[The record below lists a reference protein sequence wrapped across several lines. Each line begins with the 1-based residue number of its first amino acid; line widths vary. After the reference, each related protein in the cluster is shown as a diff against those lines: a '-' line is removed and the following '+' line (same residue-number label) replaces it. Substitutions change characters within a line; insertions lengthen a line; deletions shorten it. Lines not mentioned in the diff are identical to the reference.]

1 MDTMPQPPAA
11 PDLAASLRHLRRL
24 AAGGALA
31 LALLGAA
38 AGLTAP
44 VDAAEPTP
52 PPHAGGSGGGAG
64 KVQMQDLTRK
74 VNEYEGQH
82 RLGVAGDPSQ
92 RGLAGGRDPEF
103 PTTPGLTRKVN
114 EYEGQHRLAGQDPE
128 YPVTP
133 NLAGGKDPEIP
144 VTTG

>member
-1 MDTMPQPPAA
+1 MDTMPQPAA
-11 PDLAASLRHLRRL
+11 PDFAASLRHLRRI
-24 AAGGALA
+24 AAGGALV

-38 AGLTAP
+38 AGFAAP
-44 VDAAEPTP
+44 VDAAETTSS
-52 PPHAGGSGGGAG
+52 HGTGAGAG
-64 KVQMQDLTRK
+64 KVSMQRK

-92 RGLAGGRDPEF
+92 WGVAGGKDPEF
-103 PTTPGLTRKVN
+103 PSTPGLTRKVN

-133 NLAGGKDPEIP
+133 N
-144 VTTG
+144 